1 MDRAAGYELDLEVLT
16 KVMGGSVVNVDSTT
30 APFGVK
36 LPGSKDFNPFGPE
49 AGMASSGCAFSRLD
63 AAAMRVVDEMVRR
76 GWNPTL
82 DRMPGSGVWAVAF
95 HRDAG
100 DTYLSANHADRRVAI
115 CLAALQAVAAA
126 TDSGKDTSASNADAH
141 SMTAPEGPR

>member
-1 MDRAAGYELDLEVLT
+1 MDRAAGYDLDVEVLT
-16 KVMGGSVVNVDSTT
+16 KVMGRGWQEPTDLYFSTV
-30 APFGVK
+30 G
-36 LPGSKDFNPFGPE
+36 KDYALAAKG
-49 AGMASSGCAFSRLD
+49 ALFSRDD

-100 DTYLSANHADRRVAI
+100 DTYLSADHADRRVAI
-115 CLAALQAVAAA
+115 CLAALKAVAAA